1 MREII
6 YHRKLLRYGADILY
20 SPGMQLEKDFLQHG
34 EVSVFAHSIAVACV
48 CLLIARLLSRCL
60 KIRLNERALVR
71 GALLHDYFLYDWH
84 VPDKS
89 HRLHG
94 DWHVPDK
101 SHRLHGFFHARRAL
115 RNASRDFALGE
126 IERDMIAKH
135 MFPLNLRPPVFRE
148 SIILCIADKLC
159 AADETLTRQSR
170 YWDISRRY

>member
-6 YHRKLLRYGADILY
+6 YHRALMKYGADILY

-34 EVSVFAHSIAVACV
+34 EVSVFAHSIAVACA
-48 CLLIARLLSRCL
+48 CLLIARLLHRYL

-71 GALLHDYFLYDWH
+71 GALLHDYFLY
-84 VPDKS
+84 
-89 HRLHG
+89 

-148 SIILCIADKLC
+148 SVILCIADKLC

-170 YWDISRRY
+170 YRDISRRY